1 MEATDCPL
9 HLRNLRGIAFLNSS
23 SGASTPQS
31 LQSLDFSEYFSL
43 SGLPGDV
50 GTLVCLGWVCATLV
64 KPLEQIYRHQL
75 FFQPFQLPSSL
86 PHCFK
91 ARGPG
96 QTCLSR
102 NWPPIPNPVPE
113 RRDRESAMRRSGRR
127 SPARNSLPCLRQAI
141 TFRCLCAR
149 RNVEAAS
156 DSSYEPSVRCES

>member
-1 MEATDCPL
+1 L

-64 KPLEQIYRHQL
+64 KPFEQIYRHQL

-96 QTCLSR
+96 QTCPSR

-127 SPARNSLPCLRQAI
+127 PLLGTRLHASARPLHSVA
-141 TFRCLCAR
+141 CAR
-149 RNVEAAS
+149 RNMEAAS
-156 DSSYEPSVRCES
+156 SDSGYEPSIRCES